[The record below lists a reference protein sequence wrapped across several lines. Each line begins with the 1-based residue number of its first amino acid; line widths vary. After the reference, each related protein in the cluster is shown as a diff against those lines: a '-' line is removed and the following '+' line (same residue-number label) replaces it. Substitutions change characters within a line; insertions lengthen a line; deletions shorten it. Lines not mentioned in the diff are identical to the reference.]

1 MAQFETDIA
10 KARDWVNKRVS
21 DGSLG
26 RLKNT
31 YKPDFDSLETHQQ
44 DLSKGYDSTAMQP
57 SLRNNQAAL
66 QGGTAAFAGKLAGG
80 AGAMAP
86 QLLQAQQL
94 YSTGLT
100 ADNYGAKQRGLAGY
114 GSMLQN
120 NQARDLQ
127 GQQYNLD
134 ALGREHALRATLPFD
149 LVNGIQGLRTAAR
162 GGRNAYQITHNIS
175 GL

>member
-1 MAQFETDIA
+1 MAFETDIA
-10 KARDWVNKRVS
+10 KARGWVEQRVK

-31 YKPDFDSLETHQQ
+31 YKPDLDSLTDHQNE
-44 DLSKGYDSTAMQP
+44 LSKGYDSTTMQP
-57 SLRNNQAAL
+57 SLQQNQAAL
-66 QGGTAAFAGKLAGG
+66 QGGTAAFAGKMAGG
-80 AGAMAP
+80 SGAMAP
-86 QLLQAQQL
+86 QLLQSQQL
-94 YSTGLT
+94 YNTGLT

-134 ALGREHALRATLPFD
+134 QLGREHALRAALPFD
-149 LVNGIQGLRTAAR
+149 LTNSIQALRTAKR
-162 GGRNAYQITHNIS
+162 GGQNAYGLVNNLS
-175 GL
+175 GY